1 MSDHEEL
8 SGQEYERFVASY
20 LVDHGFRGIEM
31 TRTTGDYGVDIL
43 ASKGGLRYAVQC
55 KYYSSH
61 VGISAVQQ
69 AASGMAFYGCQRAMV
84 VTNNSFTAAAK
95 ALADKTGVILCE
107 EVVPRSDPMKLL
119 LGFIAVCYILAAG
132 AVFAAKYRE
141 VGGFGNAE
149 EAPELIL
156 LGVLLLVPVWAWASI
171 RSLAAVI
178 RWVRRK

>member
-1 MSDHEEL
+1 MSDSEL
-8 SGQEYERFVASY
+8 SGQEYESFVASY
-20 LVDHGFRGIEM
+20 LLEQGFRDVEM
-31 TRTTGDYGVDIL
+31 TRASGDYGVDIL

-69 AASGMAFYGCQRAMV
+69 ASAGMAYYGCQRAMV
-84 VTNNSFTAAAK
+84 VTNNVFTSAAK

-107 EVVPRSDPMKLL
+107 EVLPRSDPMKLL
-119 LGFIAVCYILAAG
+119 LGFIAVCYLLAAG
-132 AVFAAKYRE
+132 AIFAAKYRE
-141 VGGFGNAE
+141 IGGFGNAE

-156 LGVLLLVPVWAWASI
+156 LGVLLLLPIWAWAGI

-178 RWVRRK
+178 RHIRKK